1 MIRLV
6 LAFVT
11 LALAVCGFIIFAPF
25 GAEETPTDAQVTRAE
40 TDATITSLIQE
51 VHPASLATATAPAP
65 MGNSAAAK
73 ILAAT
78 GGAVQPEQKIKTDNS
93 TLAETS
99 AAVLAA
105 LGVQGTETTKVDG
118 GEYQDVTASILAGI
132 NGATGKPQQAA
143 TPATGL
149 QSLVAQA
156 LKEGQ
161 SDAYIDALLNEAAT
175 AGEVSVPAMLVT
187 SDGKVD
193 TATLLASIVADAQ
206 SISGGGAPEVPSV
219 PSGDGTG
226 VEVRVVQTAA
236 ETKQYRFYTV
246 GAGDSLGSI
255 AIKFYGSVAHYPR
268 IFDANRQILSSP
280 DRIQAGQRLIIP
292 DLT

>member
-6 LAFVT
+6 LGFVS
-11 LALAVCGFIIFAPF
+11 LAIVVCGFIIFYPF
-25 GAEETPTDAQVTRAE
+25 GSEDTPIQAQVTRAE
-40 TDATITSLIQE
+40 TDATITSLVQASN
-51 VHPASLATATAPAP
+51 PAAMAIAAAPVP
-65 MGNSAAAK
+65 MGNSAASK

-78 GGAVQPEQKIKTDNS
+78 GSAAQTEPKIKTDNT

-105 LGVQGTETTKVDG
+105 LGVQNTETTKSDG
-118 GEYQDVTASILAGI
+118 GEFQDVTASILAGI
-132 NGATGKPQQAA
+132 NGATGRPQQTA

-161 SDAYIDALLNEAAT
+161 SDAYIDALLNEAA
-175 AGEVSVPAMLVT
+175 ASGEVAVPAMLVT

-206 SISGGGAPEVPSV
+206 TYAGGAAPTVPNV
-219 PSGDGTG
+219 PIGDGTG
-226 VEVRVVQTAA
+226 VEVRVVQTAN

-255 AIKFYGSVAHYPR
+255 AIKFYGSVAHFPR
-268 IFDANRQILSSP
+268 IFEANRQILSSP
-280 DRIQAGQRLIIP
+280 DRIQTGQRLIIP
-292 DLT
+292 DVS

>member
-6 LAFVT
+6 LAFVS
-11 LALAVCGFIIFAPF
+11 LAIAVCGVIIFMPF
-25 GAEETPTDAQVTRAE
+25 GSEETPTEAQVTRAA
-40 TDATITSLIQE
+40 TDATISSLMQDAN
-51 VHPASLATATAPAP
+51 PTALAVAAAPAP

-78 GGAVQPEQKIKTDNS
+78 GDGVQPEQKIKTDNS

-105 LGVQGTETTKVDG
+105 LGVQNADTTVTDG
-118 GEYQDVTASILAGI
+118 GEFQDVTASILAGI
-132 NGATGKPQQAA
+132 NGVTGKPQEVAR
-143 TPATGL
+143 PATGL

-161 SDAYIDALLNEAAT
+161 SDAYIDALLNEAAVT
-175 AGEVSVPAMLVT
+175 GEVAVPAILVT

-206 SISGGGAPEVPSV
+206 TLAGGAAPEVPNV
-219 PSGDGTG
+219 PIGDGTG
-226 VEVRVVQTAA
+226 VEVRVVQTATD
-236 ETKQYRFYTV
+236 TKQYRFYTV
-246 GAGDSLGSI
+246 GTGDSLGSI

-268 IFDANRQILSSP
+268 IFEANRQILSSP
-280 DRIQAGQRLIIP
+280 DRIQTGQRLIIP
-292 DLT
+292 DIS